1 MKHLE
6 SAYSGQNEWW
16 KYILLILISFIGGQ
30 FVGGIPLLIV
40 LGVAGVSGNV
50 SSETIQSMDFT
61 AMGINSTLGLALIIM
76 PFIVAL
82 VLFVALFKGFHGR
95 TFTSVINGTR
105 RIRWRR
111 VIVGAAVWGIIMT
124 FMLVV
129 DYYMNIDNYE
139 LRLNWNALIV
149 LALVSILLIPFQAFY
164 EEVLFR
170 GYLAQG
176 VGRLFKNR
184 ILVLVI
190 PSILF
195 ALMHGTNPEIQ
206 KFGFWVMMPQYFI
219 MGLVYALISVF
230 DDGIELAM
238 GAHAVNNVFISMFVT
253 AEGMAFQ
260 TDALLKA
267 HEIDPSKELGTLLIA
282 SAVFVGALA
291 FKYRWQL
298 SALFRKIEAPEIPL
312 KQL

>member
-6 SAYSGQNEWW
+6 SSYTGQNEWW
-16 KYILLILISFIGGQ
+16 KYLLLILISFLGGQ
-30 FVGGIPLLIV
+30 FFGAIPLLVV
-40 LGVAGVSGNV
+40 LAWAGSGNIDTAAV
-50 SSETIQSMDFT
+50 QSMDFA
-61 AMGINSTLGLALIIM
+61 AMGINSSLGLALIIL
-76 PFIVAL
+76 PFILSL
-82 VLFVALFKGFHGR
+82 VLFVVLFKAFHQR
-95 TFTSVINGTR
+95 TFATVINGTKA
-105 RIRWRR
+105 IRWRR
-111 VIVGAAVWGIIMT
+111 VIIGAGLWGMIMAFT
-124 FMLVV
+124 LVV

-139 LRLNWNALIV
+139 MRLNWNALIV

-164 EEVLFR
+164 EEILFR

-176 VGRLFKNR
+176 IGRLFKNR
-184 ILVLVI
+184 ILVLII
-190 PSILF
+190 PSVFF

-219 MGLVYALISVF
+219 MGFVYALISVF

-253 AEGMAFQ
+253 ADGLAFQ

-267 HEIDPSKELGTLLIA
+267 HEIDPSKELGTLLVA
-282 SAVFVGALA
+282 SLVFVGALA

-298 SALFRKIEAPEIPL
+298 SALFRKIEAPVEEV
-312 KQL
+312 